1 MNGKADGMADGTAA
15 IGVSEALLLTLV
27 MGAVILCCRA
37 APFLFFRKQ
46 EPGAAGA
53 ESNKTAVL
61 KFVEQTVPPAAM
73 TVLAVNSL
81 IGPIWANPRE
91 YIPMLAAAAVTAIVH
106 LWRRNPLI
114 SIFGG
119 TALYMVLE
127 RLVR

>member
-1 MNGKADGMADGTAA
+1 MNGMADGLAA
-15 IGVSEALLLTLV
+15 IGVSEALPLTLV
-27 MGAVILCCRA
+27 MGAVIFCCRA

-46 EPGAAGA
+46 EPAGA
-53 ESNKTAVL
+53 EPHKAAAL

-81 IGPIWANPRE
+81 IGPIRANPRE
-91 YIPMLAAAAVTAIVH
+91 CIPMLAAAAVTAIVH

-127 RLVR
+127 RAAIFRF